1 MELLHQRASR
11 RQFIIGAATALT
23 ALAAWRV
30 PSLALAADET
40 REFVDDAGRTCVI
53 PVAEDLVSI
62 YYTSPVSEIYGFT
75 LAPDLGCGTT
85 FDPFSP
91 EELKYL
97 PEGYGDRPSLGTL
110 AGGKELNPEA
120 IINAAPQL
128 ILSITQTSEI
138 TQSDIDTADDIQEKT
153 GIPCIVLKGGM
164 DDVVDLYTRLG
175 DLLGREDDAKVLS
188 EYCKNVLDEVG
199 KAVESVPEDE
209 RVTLYY
215 AEGPEGL
222 ETEPEDSA
230 HALTFKIAGARNV
243 ADVEGSNRVA
253 VSLEQILAWDP
264 EVIIAWST
272 TIRGGASDI
281 IPEDPNW
288 AEIQAVKDGRVYT
301 MPNTPFSWCD
311 RPPSVNRF
319 LGIQW
324 VANMLHPEAYDVD
337 MVEVTK
343 EFYSLFYHVEISDD
357 DALELLGNS
366 YPAVTEEEAE
376 EDASASK

>member
-1 MELLHQRASR
+1 MELLHQGVSR
-11 RQFIIGAATALT
+11 RSFVAGAAVALM
-23 ALAAWRV
+23 
-30 PSLALAADET
+30 SLGLGRLSSVAFADAET

-53 PVAEDLVSI
+53 PVADELVSI

-110 AGGKELNPEA
+110 ASGKELNPEA
-120 IINAAPQL
+120 IIDAGPQL
-128 ILSITQTSEI
+128 ILSITTSDEI
-138 TQSDIDTADDIQEKT
+138 TQNDIDTADDIQEKT

-164 DDVVDLYTRLG
+164 DDVVSLYQRLG

-188 EYCKNVLDEVG
+188 DYCAKVLDDVK
-199 KAVESVPEDE
+199 KAVDSVPEDE

-222 ETEPEDSA
+222 QTEPENSS
-230 HALTFKIAGARNV
+230 HALTFKIAGAKNV
-243 ADVEGSNRVA
+243 ADVEGSNRVE
-253 VSLEQILAWDP
+253 VSLEQVLAWDP
-264 EVIIAWST
+264 EVIVAWST
-272 TIRGGASDI
+272 VVRGGASDV

-288 AEIQAVKDGRVYT
+288 AEVQAVKDGRVYT

-324 VANMLHPEAYDVD
+324 VANMLYPEAYDVD

-343 EFYSLFYHVEISDD
+343 EFYKLFYHVEITDD

-366 YPAVTEEEAE
+366 YPAVTEAEAK
-376 EDASASK
+376 EDAKASK

>member
-1 MELLHQRASR
+1 MQQLLMGRLSR
-11 RQFIIGAATALT
+11 RSFVAGAAA
-23 ALAAWRV
+23 ALACAAFGGL
-30 PSLALAADET
+30 SIASADEAT
-40 REFVDDAGRTCVI
+40 RTFVDDAGRECVI
-53 PVAEDLVSI
+53 PTAENLVSI

-85 FDPFSP
+85 FDPFAP

-110 AGGKELNPEA
+110 ASGKELNPEA
-120 IINAAPQL
+120 IINAGPQL
-128 ILSITQTSEI
+128 ILSITNSSEI

-153 GIPCIVLKGGM
+153 GIPCIVLRGGM
-164 DDVVDLYTRLG
+164 DDVVDLYQRLG
-175 DLLGREDDAKVLS
+175 DLLGHEDDAKVLS
-188 EYCKNVLDEVG
+188 DYCKDVLDNVK
-199 KAVESVPEDE
+199 KAVDSIPEDE

-222 ETEPEDSA
+222 QTEPETSS
-230 HALTFKIAGARNV
+230 HALTFKIAGAKNV
-243 ADVEGSNRVA
+243 ADVEGSNRVE
-253 VSLEQILAWDP
+253 VSLEQVLAWDP

-272 TIRGGASDI
+272 VVRGGASDV

-288 AEIQAVKDGRVYT
+288 AEIKAVKDGRVYT
-301 MPNTPFSWCD
+301 MPNMPFSWCD

-324 VANMLHPEAYDVD
+324 VANMLYPEAYDVD

-343 EFYSLFYHVEISDD
+343 EFYSLFYHVEITDE

-366 YPAVTEEEAE
+366 YPPYGTEEA
-376 EDASASK
+376 AKGSK

>member
-1 MELLHQRASR
+1 MELLHQRVSR
-11 RQFIIGAATALT
+11 RGFVAGAAV
-23 ALAAWRV
+23 ALASLGLCRV

-120 IINAAPQL
+120 IINAGPQL

-153 GIPCIVLKGGM
+153 GIPCIILKGGM
-164 DDVVDLYTRLG
+164 DDVVELYTRLG

-188 EYCKNVLDEVG
+188 EYCAGVLEDVE

-222 ETEPEDSA
+222 QTEPEDSS
-230 HALTFKIAGARNV
+230 HALTFKIAGAKNV
-243 ADVEGSNRVA
+243 ADVEGSNRVE
-253 VSLEQILAWDP
+253 VSLEQVLAWDP

-272 TIRGGASDI
+272 VIRGGASDV

-288 AEIQAVKDGRVYT
+288 AEIKAVKDGRVYT

-324 VANMLHPEAYDVD
+324 VANMLYPEAYDID

-343 EFYSLFYHVEISDD
+343 EFYSLFYHVEITDD

-366 YPAVTEEEAE
+366 YPAVTEAEAE
-376 EDASASK
+376 ADAK